1 MQTLA
6 PRAIPVNIA
15 RGPAS
20 ISYPE
25 EASVSPR
32 AGQSVSHYRL
42 IEPLG
47 AGGMGVV
54 WKAEDTTL
62 NRVVAIKF
70 LAENLARDAERL
82 ARFKREAM
90 TVAALNHPNI
100 VQIFSVD
107 EAEGVPFLTMEYVG
121 GGNLSAAIPKGGF
134 PLEQLFEVAIP
145 LADALHASHERN
157 IVHRDLKPGNIMM
170 GEDGRARIVDF
181 GLAQLRAP
189 GTADETGS
197 TASGETHAVGTLPY
211 MSPEQLQ
218 GKPVDARSDIFPLGE
233 VLYQMA
239 TGERPFDAENNAD
252 LVAAIMRS
260 EPIPVTRR
268 NPSLPRQLE
277 RIIEHCMKKDRKRR
291 FQTALDIRNELED
304 LRRELQSA
312 DPAKDG
318 LSSPSVKP
326 KTLDRNSVAVLPLRN
341 LSGDRDLEYFSDG
354 LTEDLISTLA
364 QIRSLRVVS
373 RTSAFTFKEQG
384 LGVQAIGR
392 RLGVGTVVE
401 GGVQTV
407 GRRIRV
413 TVRLV
418 ETTQGYHLW
427 AEKYDRELADVFQI
441 QDEISHNVARA
452 LSVRL
457 EANGMARSRHYTEN
471 LEAYRLYLKG
481 RYHWHQETAEAF
493 QQAFDYFQQAL
504 KAEPGYAPAH
514 TGIADYFGMLGFWG
528 IVKPS
533 EAWPQAREA
542 ALRALELDPDLPE
555 AHVSLGLVRLFF
567 EWDGKEADHEFRR
580 AIELYPGLAEG
591 HYARALVLTQAGRT
605 TEALE
610 CMRRARSLDPL
621 SAILQSTEAWVH
633 YYARDYPEAIAGCQR
648 TLELSSSFLEARIG
662 LGLTFKEVG
671 RLDDALRELEKAREL
686 SEGNPLVLG
695 VLGATLAQAGRKSE
709 ALAIVG
715 ELDGKE
721 GGYVAPMAYAMLWS
735 GLGDTKQALA
745 HLRRALEAKDGL
757 VRYLKVSPVFDGL
770 RHDSEFFEILS
781 TLNLDAR
788 A

>member
-1 MQTLA
+1 
-6 PRAIPVNIA
+6 
-15 RGPAS
+15 
-20 ISYPE
+20 
-25 EASVSPR
+25 
-32 AGQSVSHYRL
+32 
-42 IEPLG
+42 
-47 AGGMGVV
+47 MGVV
-54 WKAEDTTL
+54 WKADDTTL

-70 LAENLARDAERL
+70 LAEHLLRDAVRL

-90 TVAALNHPNI
+90 AVAALNHPNI

-107 EAEGVPFLTMEYVG
+107 EADGVPFLTMEYVG
-121 GGNLSAAIPKGGF
+121 GGNLAAAIPRGGF
-134 PLEQLFEVAIP
+134 PLEQFFDLAIP
-145 LADALHASHERN
+145 IADALHASHERS
-157 IVHRDLKPGNIMM
+157 IVHRDLKPGNIMV

-189 GTADETGS
+189 GSADEDGS
-197 TASGETHAVGTLPY
+197 DASTVSGEKHAVGTLPY

-218 GKPVDARSDIFPLGE
+218 GKPVDARSDIFSLGE

-260 EPIPVTRR
+260 EPIPLTRR

-277 RIIEHCMKKDRKRR
+277 RIIEHCMRKDRKRR
-291 FQTALDIRNELED
+291 FQTALDVRNELED
-304 LRRELQSA
+304 LRRELQS
-312 DPAKDG
+312 DPAKA

-326 KTLDRNSVAVLPLRN
+326 ATVDRNSVAVLPLRN
-341 LSGDRDLEYFSDG
+341 LSGDRELEYFSDG

-401 GGVQTV
+401 GGVQMV
-407 GRRIRV
+407 GKRIRV

-427 AEKYDRELADVFQI
+427 ADKYDRELADIFQI
-441 QDEISHNVARA
+441 QDEISHSVARA

-457 EANGMARSRHYTEN
+457 ETSGMARSRHYTEN

-493 QQAFDYFQQAL
+493 QQAFEYFGQAL
-504 KAEPGYAPAH
+504 KADPDYAPAH
-514 TGIADYFGMLGFWG
+514 TGIADYYGMLGFWG

-533 EAWPQAREA
+533 EAWPQARKA
-542 ALRALELDPDLPE
+542 AIQALALDPDLPE

-567 EWDGKEADHEFRR
+567 EWDAKEADREFRR

-591 HYARALVLTQAGRT
+591 HYARALVQTQAGNT
-605 TEALE
+605 AGALE
-610 CMRRARSLDPL
+610 SMRRARSLDPL

-633 YYARDYPEAIAGCQR
+633 YYARDYPEAIVGCRR

-662 LGLTFKEVG
+662 LGLAYKEVAQF
-671 RLDDALRELEKAREL
+671 DDALRELEKARDL

-695 VLGATLAQAGRKSE
+695 VLGATLARAGRTAE
-709 ALAIVG
+709 ARTLVA
-715 ELDGKE
+715 ELDGKQ

-735 GLGDTKQALA
+735 GLGDARQTIA
-745 HLRRALEAKDGL
+745 HLQRALDAKDGL
-757 VRYLKVSPVFDGL
+757 VRYVKVSPLFDVL
-770 RHDSEFFEILS
+770 RKEPAFVQILA
-781 TLNLDAR
+781 TLNLDTGT
-788 A
+788 